1 MEGLLKKQEERI
13 RVEMR
18 QAREKE
24 RELDRCRRSVIIHN
38 ADRMAIE
45 EENDYI
51 KYTLAEQVTE
61 SLHTMY
67 RSMICVMEAYTLG
80 KWKDDKPPTSVCVV
94 LGSARQKGI
103 IFRTI
108 AGNMRAK
115 TSIGKRLGGVSIR
128 DCFPKERIQD
138 SQRLAQKG
146 IMLKKNGQV
155 EQFKVTA
162 KGPGVIPVLEVR
174 SRNEEGGLTDWEVY
188 KNQYMEAT
196 ENREVVDREKAATS
210 GQERQLLTDPYL
222 VDLNQAIQDEVIRNA
237 NKMV

>member
-1 MEGLLKKQEERI
+1 MVSKYYRNKQPMVKQPGLSETVAAVEKPTEDTMEEESSMVSTPVTAVKKAAEKRPRTEESEDEGDKSPEAGLLKDIQQILEDGGAGHLFAPIRDKFKQYVEGLLKKQEERI

-24 RELDRCRRSVIIHN
+24 RELDRCWRSVIIHN

-61 SLHTMY
+61 SLHTMC

-94 LGSARQKGI
+94 LGSARQNGI

-115 TSIGKRLGGVSIR
+115 TSIGKSSVNGKVS
-128 DCFPKERIQD
+128 
-138 SQRLAQKG
+138 
-146 IMLKKNGQV
+146 
-155 EQFKVTA
+155 
-162 KGPGVIPVLEVR
+162 
-174 SRNEEGGLTDWEVY
+174 
-188 KNQYMEAT
+188 
-196 ENREVVDREKAATS
+196 
-210 GQERQLLTDPYL
+210 
-222 VDLNQAIQDEVIRNA
+222 DLSFHIISFWAG
-237 NKMV
+237 